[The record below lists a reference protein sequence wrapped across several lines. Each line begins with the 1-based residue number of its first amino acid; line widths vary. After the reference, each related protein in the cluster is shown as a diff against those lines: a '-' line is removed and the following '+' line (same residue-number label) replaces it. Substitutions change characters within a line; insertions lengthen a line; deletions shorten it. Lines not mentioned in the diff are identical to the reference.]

1 MRNKLIL
8 ATLIVFFIFITLSGC
23 TASDTL
29 YISDAA
35 TCKNLD
41 SDMKP
46 IDKTDTFQA
55 GTTDIYLTLII
66 HNLTPDDRLSVKW
79 NYLDTSEEI
88 NNTDFTSPE
97 TLDANYIGF
106 NISWP
111 DGFPIGK
118 YNAEIYLNDNLTE
131 TIEFSVQ

>member
-1 MRNKLIL
+1 MRKKLIFV
-8 ATLIVFFIFITLSGC
+8 TLIVFLIFITLSGC

-29 YISDAA
+29 SISNAV

-66 HNLTPDDRLSVKW
+66 HNLTPDDKLSVKW
-79 NYLDTSEEI
+79 NYLDTSDEI
-88 NNTDFTSPE
+88 NTTDFTSPE
-97 TLDANYIGF
+97 TLNANYIGF
-106 NISWP
+106 SINLP
-111 DGFPIGK
+111 DGLPIGK